1 MDTSKENLIYRFLER
16 ETSEQENSEVLHWV
30 SASEENQEE
39 FREIHQAVHIS
50 SLNRM
55 KSEIDV
61 DKAWDELKRRI
72 PQSKQAPKL
81 ININAMLRIA
91 ASILVILSV
100 GFGSFWAANYF
111 EEQPTDSIVQFVT
124 PKGEKSKVIL
134 ADGSLV
140 WLNSQSVLKYNTLN
154 PREVNL
160 QGEAFFEVKKS
171 DGRPFEVYTAS
182 GVKIKVTGTK
192 FNLRSY
198 PHESIVETTLEEG
211 EVIVEGIK
219 SANSTVLSPGQQAR
233 YNIQNHKIAV
243 EKVEAEIYSLWR
255 KNELRFGNI
264 SLGELVPRIEQWYG
278 VSVKLDPRIAEK
290 DRFTMTLKTE
300 SLRELLN
307 MMQLTSKFNY
317 EINGSSVEIHAK

>member
-1 MDTSKENLIYRFLER
+1 MDISKDNLIHRFLER

-30 SASEENQEE
+30 SASEENREE
-39 FREIHQAVHIS
+39 FRKIHQTVHIS
-50 SLNRM
+50 SLNRL

-61 DKAWDELKRRI
+61 DKAWDELKSRI
-72 PQSKQAPKL
+72 PHSKQAPKM
-81 ININAMLRIA
+81 INIRALLRIA
-91 ASILVILSV
+91 ASILVIISV
-100 GFGSFWAANYF
+100 GLGSFWAANYF
-111 EEQPTDSIVQFVT
+111 KERPTDCIVQFVT

-160 QGEAFFEVKKS
+160 QGEAFFEVEKS
-171 DGRPFEVYTAS
+171 DGKPFEVFTAS

-198 PHESIVETTLEEG
+198 SHESMVETTLEEG
-211 EVIVEGIK
+211 EVIIEGIN
-219 SANSTVLSPGQQAR
+219 SANSTVIKPGQQAR
-233 YNIQNHKIAV
+233 YNIQNHKFSV
-243 EKVEAEIYSLWR
+243 SKVETELYSLWR
-255 KNELRFGNI
+255 QNQLRFENI
-264 SLGELVPRIEQWYG
+264 SFAELVPRIEQWYG
-278 VSVKLDPRIAEK
+278 VDISLDANVGID
-290 DRFTMTLKTE
+290 DRFTLTIKTE

-317 EINGSSVEIHAK
+317 EINGSSVEIRAK

>member
-16 ETSEQENSEVLHWV
+16 ETSEQENSDVLHWV
-30 SASEENQEE
+30 SASGENQEE
-39 FREIHQAVHIS
+39 FRKIHQAVHIS

-61 DKAWDELKRRI
+61 DKAWNELKSRI
-72 PQSKQAPKL
+72 PDSKQAPKV
-81 ININAMLRIA
+81 ININALLRFA

-100 GFGSFWAANYF
+100 GFGSFWAANF
-111 EEQPTDSIVQFVT
+111 FQEQPTDSIVQFVT

-160 QGEAFFEVKKS
+160 QGEAFFEVEKS
-171 DGRPFEVYTAS
+171 NGKPFEVFTAS

-211 EVIVEGIK
+211 EVILEGK
-219 SANSTVLSPGQQAR
+219 NAGSATVLSPGQQAR
-233 YNIQNHKIAV
+233 YNIQNHEISV
-243 EKVEAEIYSLWR
+243 EKVETEIYSLWR
-255 KNELRFGNI
+255 KNELRFENI
-264 SLGELVPRIEQWYG
+264 SLEELVPRIEQWYG
-278 VSVKLDPRIAEK
+278 VDITLESSVGIN
-290 DRFTMTLKTE
+290 DRFTLTIKTE